1 MLLWCAVSIVV
12 HLEHFFYW
20 ILWGKDAW
28 LCVKASHVWCGDLV
42 CSFLRALFLLLFL
55 FKDAAARHRAVLL
68 YSLPRRPCEIKL
80 LAVCQHGFC
89 SFEDSARSLLPL
101 PRMQADY
108 PEKKKEKKSLF
119 YSLHCFIFLSSWHLQ
134 LVVAGK
140 TYKHCT
146 WC

>member
-1 MLLWCAVSIVV
+1 MLLWCAVSLVV

-20 ILWGKDAW
+20 ILWDKHAW
-28 LCVKASHVWCGDLV
+28 LCVKASHVWYGDLV
-42 CSFLRALFLLLFL
+42 CTFLPALFLLLFL
-55 FKDAAARHRAVLL
+55 FKDASARHRAMLL

-89 SFEDSARSLLPL
+89 SFEDRPRSLLPL

-108 PEKKKEKKSLF
+108 AEEKKRKKMPLF
-119 YSLHCFIFLSSWHLQ
+119 YSLHRFIFLSSWHLQ

-140 TYKHCT
+140 TYNRT